1 MSKNIILAIESSCD
15 ETSAAVVVDGK
26 KVLSNVIN
34 SQVNLH
40 KKFGG
45 VVPEL
50 ASRKHI
56 ETICPVV
63 DEALHLAKKNL
74 DDITAV
80 AVTKGPGLIGSLLV
94 GISYAKS
101 IAYSKKLPLVGVNHL
116 KGHIF
121 SAMLENDIDYPFI
134 SLLVSGGHTELY
146 IVKGHND
153 LKLLGR
159 TRDDAAGEA
168 FDKASK
174 LLNLGYPGGI
184 VIDKLS
190 EPGNE
195 KFHKF
200 PRAFLGKS
208 SFDFSFSGLKTSF
221 KNFLSSKS
229 DGFIKD
235 NLNDIAASFQ
245 EAIVDVLLLKAFH
258 AVKDYSVKNLVV
270 SGGVAANSRLRE
282 RFFKMGEEKGVNVYI
297 PSKILCTDNAAM
309 IGIAGYFELI
319 DSNFQDLRLNAVSRY
334 YMEAPLNSKN

>member
-1 MSKNIILAIESSCD
+1 MSNNIILAIESSCD

-26 KVLSNVIN
+26 KVLSNIIN
-34 SQVNLH
+34 SQVALH

-50 ASRKHI
+50 ASRRHI
-56 ETICPVV
+56 ESVNAVV
-63 DEALHLAKKNL
+63 DEALEKAGVTL

-101 IAYSKKLPLVGVNHL
+101 IAYCKNIPLIGVNHL

-121 SAMLENDIDYPFI
+121 AIMLEHTVKYPFI

-146 IVKGHND
+146 LVKSHND
-153 LKLLGR
+153 LTLLGK

-174 LLNLGYPGGI
+174 ILGLGYPGGI
-184 VIDKLS
+184 VIDDLAKS
-190 EPGNE
+190 GDE

-200 PRAFLGKS
+200 PRAIISKNT
-208 SFDFSFSGLKTSF
+208 FDFSFSGLKTSF
-221 KNFLSSKS
+221 RNFTLSKPEKYV
-229 DGFIKD
+229 KD
-235 NLNDIAASFQ
+235 NLNDIVASFQ
-245 EAIVDVLLLKAFH
+245 EAIVDVLIKKAFD
-258 AVKDYSVKNLVV
+258 AVKKHSVKTLVV

-282 RFFKMGEEKGVNVYI
+282 RFMEEGKKSGVDIFI
-297 PSKILCTDNAAM
+297 PSKVLCTDNAAM
-309 IGIAGYFELI
+309 VGAAGYLKLI
-319 DSNFQDLRLNAVSRY
+319 DADFEDLTMNAVSRS
-334 YMEAPLNSKN
+334 YM